1 VLPAVPVAT
10 RIRLGFLQIEE
21 KVALVVI
28 MAEMVLR
35 TGMSQAVSLEPVVAV
50 VAGSS
55 RVPLY
60 TAGLMGH
67 MVNVHRKLKATPM
80 ELPELVVQTVVASQ
94 VEMASELATGLLPSG
109 IREGVQSYDE

>member
-1 VLPAVPVAT
+1 MAT
-10 RIRLGFLQIEE
+10 RIRLAFLQIEE

-35 TGMSQAVSLEPVVAV
+35 TGMSQAVSLEPEAVA

-60 TAGLMGH
+60 TVGLMGH

-80 ELPELVVQTVVASQ
+80 EHPEPVVQSAEAYQ